1 MESQD
6 RSGDAQPSRTG
17 YVAAIVIS
25 AIGHAAL
32 ALLVLF
38 VLPRYLSP
46 AQSEAQVYSVNLVG
60 GLPAGD
66 FGSHLPKLAPPSN
79 EPEPPPE
86 AKPPKAEEPKVVA
99 KNEPLAPNEDKNAIA
114 LNALS
119 SPTPTPAPTQA
130 PTAAPTPTPAPAPTP
145 APTAAPVAT
154 PAPTPQATPVPVVI
168 TPIPAPATPKPRSKP
183 HTTHVKPA
191 PQPSIAIARARSTPS
206 VQERLNKVREQ
217 LLAEHLAKGDE
228 DSEEPEEEKPEPEVK
243 ESGGGPVAAK
253 HASEGAGVGVG
264 GTATGTGGIQ
274 KDPEF
279 LLYYKAVEEKVKK
292 AWSFSGGNS
301 DLQTTVSF
309 SIGPDGN
316 LSAVKITES
325 SHDPAFD
332 DSVIRAVR
340 RAAPFPAP
348 PERFRSL
355 FDEGVEAVFK
365 LGELTS

>member
-1 MESQD
+1 
-6 RSGDAQPSRTG
+6 
-17 YVAAIVIS
+17 V
-25 AIGHAAL
+25 
-32 ALLVLF
+32 
-38 VLPRYLSP
+38 
-46 AQSEAQVYSVNLVG
+46 
-60 GLPAGD
+60 
-66 FGSHLPKLAPPSN
+66 
-79 EPEPPPE
+79 
-86 AKPPKAEEPKVVA
+86 
-99 KNEPLAPNEDKNAIA
+99 
-114 LNALS
+114 
-119 SPTPTPAPTQA
+119 
-130 PTAAPTPTPAPAPTP
+130 PAPTP
-145 APTAAPVAT
+145 APTAAPAAT
-154 PAPTPQATPVPVVI
+154 PAPTPQATPVPVVM

-191 PQPSIAIARARSTPS
+191 AQPSVAIARAQRTPS
-206 VQERLNKVREQ
+206 IQERLNKVREQ

-228 DSEEPEEEKPEPEVK
+228 ESEETEAEKPPEEKPEED
-243 ESGGGPVAAK
+243 ESGGGPVAAS
-253 HASEGAGVGVG
+253 HASEGEGVGVG

-274 KDPEF
+274 QDPEF

-316 LSAVKITES
+316 LAAVKITES